1 MPMASQGRWVDYGP
15 ASPINMQNR
24 FQGRKSLLLV
34 SLLLTSML
42 AASAPA
48 AAVSGR
54 DASIVISSSPMAQEM
69 EKGETA
75 EYTITIRNTGSNPVT
90 VQLSQA
96 QGEDCNGYTS
106 QVDQITGIID
116 SGTSETTTLRVN
128 VTEGAADPCETTVT
142 GIANEQ
148 VTPPDT
154 PGASAQ
160 EEVIVTTSVDGDGS
174 NELWAVE
181 LETAEPSR
189 DWEGENLVIWEIEV
203 KNKGRTN
210 ATISLEVEDDD
221 APGCNPMELTATL
234 SETSLN
240 IDNDSS
246 EWVDLEVD
254 VPDGQQAKK
263 QCWNIHA
270 VVSNDPQAN
279 STDDLPV
286 NLEIPELHECDS
298 ELTSDL
304 LVIDPD
310 ETKSTTIT
318 FSNTGNTQWS
328 LQARVSGSKANWA
341 QFDGASS
348 GNLPY
353 NTNDDTKSFDIDV
366 TPDDSVSVGSEVI
379 LIIEGK
385 DGNGPIK
392 CSSDLTVRVGQSHG
406 AGVSLSK
413 SMMSNV
419 IPGEA
424 DSTTIMV
431 TNQGNGEESMRIT
444 VTLPN
449 GWMGTLDGTT
459 ISGGIGTATLTVGSK
474 HGSGKQNEAVLE
486 ITVPF
491 DALADEVITI
501 PISVS
506 SSSGGA
512 AYDSTNASI
521 SVAAVH
527 GMAVSTSADDQTGK
541 GNEEVY
547 FPFEVENTGNTQDT
561 FRLSVISQ
569 TSNPGWSTHFLWD
582 DGGETPV
589 TQIIVP
595 AKEKRT
601 AILVV
606 KVEGEEELEN
616 TRLAVRVTNT
626 GDSNTADEDGDGVPD
641 NQAEMTFRAILSNR
655 LFLIEAEIDAEW
667 AAQNGGSIS
676 LAPGGTD
683 TIPIWLENVGDLSDV
698 AFISATG
705 LEGMGSIK
713 LTDLNGLPIEDGMAV
728 SKGYAIKNLS
738 SGEYRVDNNGL
749 VVVFEQSPLCDTN
762 CTKDK
767 ADQYMSDQGL
777 HESHEYTL
785 YKVLLY
791 IEVTI
796 SSNSENG
803 KTGIIIF
810 QTASQNNMIEME
822 ELTIS
827 VSVNTI
833 KKIGITNIGDTE
845 VDTDYSTSISFEIQ
859 LTNEGNTE
867 FEMRVFTSEALR
879 GWVIS
884 ISQQDGVMNGDTFI
898 ANSKVCETTE
908 DEELLCT
915 LDIGETVTIEVDV
928 KPPHSSEIS
937 DTLEFT
943 FSAEPSDSGLVGRKN
958 MELIVNGEPEEVGFF
973 ESLPGFTAALGIISM
988 LGAAMLLNGRKKQ

>member
-1 MPMASQGRWVDYGP
+1 
-15 ASPINMQNR
+15 MQNR
-24 FQGRKSLLLV
+24 FQGRKSILLV
-34 SLLLTSML
+34 LLLLTSIL

-54 DASIVISSSPMAQEM
+54 DASIVISSSPMAQEV

-75 EYTITIRNTGSNPVT
+75 EYTISIRNTGSEPVT

-96 QGEDCNGYTS
+96 QGDDCNGYSS

-116 SGTSETTTLRVN
+116 SGASETTTLRVN
-128 VTEGAADPCETTVT
+128 VTEGAGEDPCETTVT
-142 GIANEQ
+142 AIANEQ

-154 PGASAQ
+154 PGATAQ
-160 EEVIVTTSVDGDGS
+160 EEITVTTSVDGDGS
-174 NELWAVE
+174 NELWGVE
-181 LETAEPSR
+181 LETAEPNR
-189 DWEGENLVIWEIEV
+189 DWEGENLVIWQIEV
-203 KNKGRTN
+203 TNKGRTN

-221 APGCNPMELTATL
+221 APGCDPLELTATL

-263 QCWNIHA
+263 QCWNVHA
-270 VVSNDPQAN
+270 SVTNDPQAN

-318 FSNTGNTQWS
+318 FTNTGNTQWS
-328 LQARVSGSKANWA
+328 LQARVSGSKANWIE
-341 QFDGASS
+341 FDGASS

-353 NTNDDTKSFDIDV
+353 NTEDDTKSFDIDV
-366 TPDDSVSVGSEVI
+366 SPDDSVSSGSEVI

-385 DGNGPIK
+385 DGNGPVK

-406 AGVSLSK
+406 AAVSLSK

-419 IPGEA
+419 IPGEN

-444 VTLPN
+444 VTLPD
-449 GWMGTLDGTT
+449 GWIGSLDGAT
-459 ISGGIGTATLTVGSK
+459 INGGIGTTVLTVGSK
-474 HGSGKQNEAVLE
+474 HGSAKQNEVVLA

-527 GMAVSTSADDQTGK
+527 GMIVTTSADDQTGK

-547 FPFEVENTGNTQDT
+547 FPFEVENTGNTQDR

-569 TSNPGWSTHFLWD
+569 TSNPGWNIHFLWE

-589 TQIIVP
+589 TEIIVP
-595 AKEKRT
+595 AREKRN

-606 KVEGEEELEN
+606 KVEGEEELAN
-616 TRLAVRVTNT
+616 TRLTVRVTNT

-641 NQAEMTFRAILSNR
+641 NQAEMAFRAILSNR
-655 LFLIEAEIDAEW
+655 IFLMDAEIDAEW

-683 TIPIWLENVGDLSDV
+683 TIPIWLFNIGDLSDI
-698 AFISATG
+698 AYISATG

-713 LTDLNGLPIEDGMAV
+713 LTDSNGLPIEGGMAV
-728 SKGYAIKNLS
+728 SKGYAINNLS
-738 SGEYRVDNNGL
+738 SEEFEIDANGA
-749 VVVFEQSPLCDTN
+749 VVVFEESPLCDAN

-767 ADQYMSDQGL
+767 AWQYIFDNGL
-777 HESHEYTL
+777 VDSHEPAL

-803 KTGIIIF
+803 RTGIIIF
-810 QTASQNNMIEME
+810 QTASQNNMIEMK

-833 KKIGITNIGDTE
+833 KKIGMTHLGDTE
-845 VDTDYSTSISFEIQ
+845 VDTDYSTSTSFEIQ
-859 LTNEGNTE
+859 LTNQGNTE

-884 ISQQDGVMNGDTFI
+884 ISQQDNT
-898 ANSKVCETTE
+898 KVCEVA
-908 DEELLCT
+908 DDGELLCT
-915 LDIGETVTIEVDV
+915 LDVGETVTIEVDV
-928 KPPHSSEIS
+928 KPPHSSEVS

-943 FSAEPSDSGLVGRKN
+943 FSAEPSESGLVGRKN
-958 MELIVNGEPEEVGFF
+958 MEFTVNGEPEEVGLF
-973 ESLPGFTAALGIISM
+973 EGLPGFTAALGIISM

>member
-1 MPMASQGRWVDYGP
+1 
-15 ASPINMQNR
+15 MQNR
-24 FQGRKSLLLV
+24 FQGGKSILLV
-34 SLLLTSML
+34 SLLLTSIL
-42 AASAPA
+42 AASVPA

-54 DASIVISSSPMAQEM
+54 DASIVISSNPMSQEVAR
-69 EKGETA
+69 GETA
-75 EYTITIRNTGSNPVT
+75 EYTISIRNTGSNPVT
-90 VQLSQA
+90 VQLSQT
-96 QGEDCNGYTS
+96 QGDDCNGFSS

-116 SGTSETTTLRVN
+116 SGASETTNLRVN
-128 VTEGAADPCETTVT
+128 VTEGAGEDPCETTVT
-142 GIANEQ
+142 AIANEQ

-160 EEVIVTTSVDGDGS
+160 EEVIVTTSVDGEGS

-181 LETAEPSR
+181 LETTQPNR
-189 DWEGENLVIWEIEV
+189 DWEGENLVIWQIEV

-210 ATISLEVEDDD
+210 ATISLEVEDDG
-221 APGCNPMELTATL
+221 APGCDPLELTAIL

-263 QCWNIHA
+263 QCWNVHA
-270 VVSNDPQAN
+270 AVTNDPQGN

-304 LVIDPD
+304 LVIDPE

-328 LQARVSGSKANWA
+328 LQARISGSKANWA
-341 QFDGASS
+341 QFDGSSS

-353 NTNDDTKSFDIDV
+353 NTDDDTKSFDIDV
-366 TPDDSVSVGSEVI
+366 TPDDSVSSGSEVI
-379 LIIEGK
+379 ITIEGK

-406 AGVSLSK
+406 AAVSLSK

-419 IPGEA
+419 IPGEM
-424 DSTTIMV
+424 DSTTITV
-431 TNQGNGEESMRIT
+431 SNQGNGEESMRIT
-444 VTLPN
+444 VALPE
-449 GWMGTLDGTT
+449 GWGGSLDGTT
-459 ISGGIGTATLTVGSK
+459 ISGGIGTTVLTVGSK
-474 HGSGKQNEAVLE
+474 HGSAKQNEAVLE

-506 SSSGGA
+506 SSSGGI
-512 AYDSTNASI
+512 AYDSTNASV

-527 GMAVSTSADDQTGK
+527 GMIVTTSANDQTGK
-541 GNEEVY
+541 SNEEVY
-547 FPFEVENTGNTQDT
+547 FPFEVENTGNTQDR

-589 TQIIVP
+589 TEIIVP
-595 AKEKRT
+595 AREKRN

-606 KVEGEEELEN
+606 KVDGEEELEN
-616 TRLAVRVTNT
+616 TRLTVRVTNI
-626 GDSNTADEDGDGVPD
+626 GDSNTADEDDDGVPD

-655 LFLIEAEIDAEW
+655 IFLIDAEIDAEW

-676 LAPGGTD
+676 LAPGGTN
-683 TIPIWLENVGDLSDV
+683 TIPIWLNNTGDFSDI

-705 LEGMGSIK
+705 LEGMGSAK
-713 LTDLNGLPIEDGMAV
+713 LTDSNGLPIEDSMAV
-728 SKGYAIKNLS
+728 SKGYAVRNLS
-738 SGEYRVDNNGL
+738 SGEFEIDANGA
-749 VVVFEQSPLCDTN
+749 VVMFEPSPLCDTN

-767 ADQYMSDQGL
+767 AWQYIFDNGL
-777 HESHEYTL
+777 VDSHKPDV

-791 IEVTI
+791 IEVSI

-803 KTGIIIF
+803 RTGIITF
-810 QTASQNNMIEME
+810 QVASQNNMIEME
-822 ELTIS
+822 ELMIS

-833 KKIGITNIGDTE
+833 KKIGMTHNGGTE
-845 VDTDYSTSISFEIQ
+845 VDTDYSSSISFEIQ

-879 GWVIS
+879 GWVLS
-884 ISQQDGVMNGDTFI
+884 ISQQDGVMHGETFI
-898 ANSKVCETTE
+898 SNSKVCEAAE
-908 DEELLCT
+908 NGELLCT
-915 LDIGETVTIEVDV
+915 LDVGETVIIEVDV
-928 KPPHSSEIS
+928 KPPHSSEVS

-958 MELIVNGEPEEVGFF
+958 MEFTVNGEPEEIGFF
-973 ESLPGFTAALGIISM
+973 EGLPGFTTALGIISM